1 MSVLKITC
9 ALCRG
14 PVEFEPPTGDLQK
27 STCQRCGTY
36 SIDGSTEAV
45 LTAGPTGAAHR
56 LGEDRFDRFELARS
70 CIR

>member
-14 PVEFEPPTGDLQK
+14 PVEFEPPTGDLHK
-27 STCQRCGTY
+27 FTCQRCGTY

-45 LTAGPTGAAHR
+45 LTAGPTGAHR
-56 LGEDRFDRFELARS
+56 HAEDRFDRFELARS
-70 CIR
+70 RMR